1 MYPLLTPWL
10 LLSMLCAIIVFL
22 IFKAW
27 IACLI
32 VIIVAIVF
40 NWRTK
45 CIAFKSLFRS
55 KEKGTY
61 NLKVMSFNINCNFS
75 NVEIKAKEITGFI
88 ISNDPDVVF
97 ISELG
102 DFNRDA
108 IDLYMK
114 EQYPYS
120 AFEGVIPHG
129 FYSKYAIHNWE
140 SIVTYSKEKG
150 ACLCQLET
158 GGVTITLCGCHFAS
172 NNFMSDNQYM
182 TPSGIKSFKTLW
194 EYIKNI
200 QYVYALRVT
209 ESNTVR
215 GLLKKKNTPTIL
227 MGDFNDVSGSV
238 VLRNVEGVGLKDSW
252 WERGLGYG
260 ATIKK
265 PFPYRI
271 DHMLYSNDLRLM
283 EINILDSKE
292 LSDHMALCAEFA
304 C

>member
-10 LLSMLCAIIVFL
+10 LLLLLCAIVALL
-22 IFKAW
+22 ILKAW

-32 VIIVAIVF
+32 AIVVAFIF
-40 NWRTK
+40 NSRGK

-55 KEKGTY
+55 KEKSIH

-75 NVEIKAKEITGFI
+75 NVEIKSKEITDFI

-108 IDLYMK
+108 IDLYMR

-120 AFEGVIPHG
+120 AFEGNVPHG
-129 FYSKYAIHNWE
+129 FYSKYAIYNWE

-150 ACLCQLET
+150 ACMCQLEI
-158 GGVTITLCGCHFAS
+158 GGVTLNLCGCHFAS

-182 TPSGIKSFKTLW
+182 TPSGIKGCQTFIK
-194 EYIKNI
+194 YIKNI
-200 QYVYALRVT
+200 RYAHTLRVT
-209 ESNTVR
+209 ESNTVKD
-215 GLLKKKNTPTIL
+215 LLKNNRPEIL
-227 MGDFNDVSGSV
+227 MGDFNDVSGSA
-238 VLRNVEGVGLKDSW
+238 VLKNLEGLGLKDSW
-252 WERGLGYG
+252 WERGWGYG
-260 ATIKK
+260 ATIKR
-265 PFPYRI
+265 PLPYRI
-271 DHMLYSNDLRLM
+271 DHILYTNDLQLID
-283 EINILDSKE
+283 INTLDPKG

>member
-10 LLSMLCAIIVFL
+10 LLLLLCAIVVLL
-22 IFKAW
+22 ILKAW

-32 VIIVAIVF
+32 VIIVAFVL
-40 NWRTK
+40 NWRIK
-45 CIAFKSLFRS
+45 CIAFKSLFQS
-55 KEKGTY
+55 KEKGAH

-75 NVEIKAKEITGFI
+75 NVQIKAKEIVDFVI
-88 ISNDPDVVF
+88 KSSPDVVF

-108 IDLYMK
+108 IDIHMK
-114 EQYPYS
+114 RQYPYS
-120 AFEGVIPHG
+120 AFEGIIPHG
-129 FYSKYAIHNWE
+129 FYSKYEINNWE

-150 ACLCQLET
+150 ACMCQLEA

-182 TPSGIKSFKTLW
+182 APSGIKNFKTLKK
-194 EYIKNI
+194 YIRNI
-200 QYVYALRVT
+200 DYAHALRRN

-215 GLLKKKNTPTIL
+215 DLLNNSRCPIVL
-227 MGDFNDVSGSV
+227 MGDFNDICGSA
-238 VLRNVEGVGLKDSW
+238 VLRNVEGAGLKDSW
-252 WERGLGYG
+252 WERGMGYG

-265 PFPYRI
+265 PLPYRI
-271 DHMLYSNDLRLM
+271 DHILYSNDLQL
-283 EINILDSKE
+283 IDISILDPKG
-292 LSDHMALCAEFA
+292 LSDHMVLCAEFV